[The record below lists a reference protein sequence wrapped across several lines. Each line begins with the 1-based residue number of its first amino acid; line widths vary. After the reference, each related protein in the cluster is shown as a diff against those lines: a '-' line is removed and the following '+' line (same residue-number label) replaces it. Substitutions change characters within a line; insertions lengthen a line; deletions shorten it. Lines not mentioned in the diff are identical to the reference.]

1 MAVLEQS
8 KDERPAQSPGR
19 ACHEDPHVNPCR
31 TTASLG
37 HVSQPQPAS
46 SRYGSTVA
54 PARSSGHAELA
65 PIRWRCRECSV
76 THAEPYPEARRGY
89 SFSCRLWESQAALEI
104 LEAHARCRTDARR
117 RLIASRPAVA
127 HRDGGGPATA
137 DDGWAELA
145 AVVRVTFDGD
155 PEGAFPAIDRWNV
168 RAEQLF
174 GYGAEEVVGQPVSI
188 IVPPERIDEQAELV
202 VRLREGTPVE
212 RFETIRRRK
221 DGTDID
227 VSLDISPLRGP
238 DGEIVSA
245 TALIYDISEW
255 KRRAETQT
263 FLAEASRL
271 LAHSLDHAQSLAE
284 IAALTLLRIA
294 DACTVELLD
303 AAGTLSQIAVAHRVR
318 EKADLKREIRRRYPA
333 GAGGRAIPSRVLRT
347 GRSEL
352 IPEVSDALLQNIA
365 EDADHLR
372 LLHEFGT
379 RSMIVVPLRV
389 RDRPIGTISLENGAT
404 SRRFDRDDLALA
416 EDLAGRAALAI
427 ENSLLDASEHEARR
441 EAERS
446 AERLG
451 RLQAVTVA
459 LSRAV
464 TPRAVAEVFVREGA
478 AAVGASGGFV
488 RLLTPGG
495 RRLKLEATLGYQKRF
510 RELYK
515 SLPLDS
521 ALPGAE
527 VFRTSRERYFESA
540 AAAAAAPEFA
550 AEHEVTGHEAVA
562 FVPLLSRGRPIG
574 VMELSFADPRTF
586 DDDDRELLRT
596 LADQC
601 VQALERA
608 WLYRAERQ
616 ARTAAERAVE
626 RTSHLQS
633 LAAELAEALT
643 PAQVAE
649 IAVTHGIASIRADAG
664 ALQLLVDNGKTL
676 EAVSEHGPDRSLVDG
691 AWRRLPTNVRLPST
705 DALIRLAPVFVESE
719 ADIER
724 DYADDAREHPGLHA
738 RPGAHIPLVVS
749 GRPLGVLYLGFNRP
763 RKFSNA
769 QRSFVLALGR
779 QCAQALARA
788 QLYAAESEGRSE
800 LSRLVERLHEGVV
813 SVNRH
818 GRVEFAN
825 ARART
830 IVGPAWLE
838 QGSPVPDRWEGFP
851 LRGFVAD
858 LLTSDRSVEAQV
870 VSEDGE
876 RVFDVTGIP
885 AVRSDAVVLVITDVS
900 ERERRWRAEREFV
913 DNAAHELRTPL
924 AAITSAI
931 ERLQAGA
938 RDVPEKRDRFLGH
951 IQRESARLN
960 RLASSLLVLARA
972 QTREEDPRRERV
984 PVRALFEDVALQL
997 PPLDEVELELDCPRE
1012 TVAWT
1017 NRELL
1022 EHALVNLGSNAV
1034 RHTDHGRIR
1043 FGARVDGEETLTIE
1057 IEDTGVGIAPTEID
1071 RLFDRFY
1078 RGPTEERRSGFG
1090 LGLPIAKDAVVALG
1104 GRIEIESELGS
1115 GTTARIVLPNAGG
1128 AA

>member
-1 MAVLEQS
+1 MV
-8 KDERPAQSPGR
+8 
-19 ACHEDPHVNPCR
+19 
-31 TTASLG
+31 T
-37 HVSQPQPAS
+37 QP
-46 SRYGSTVA
+46 TVA
-54 PARSSGHAELA
+54 DRDTGSAARQE
-65 PIRWRCRECSV
+65 
-76 THAEPYPEARRGY
+76 
-89 SFSCRLWESQAALEI
+89 
-104 LEAHARCRTDARR
+104 
-117 RLIASRPAVA
+117 
-127 HRDGGGPATA
+127 
-137 DDGWAELA
+137 DGWAELA
-145 AVVRVTFDGD
+145 AVIRVTSEGT
-155 PEGAFPAIDRWNV
+155 PEGTFPTIDRWNA

-174 GYGAEEVVGQPVSI
+174 GYRAEEVVGKPVSI
-188 IVPPERIDEQAELV
+188 IVPPERLDELAELV
-202 VRLREGTPVE
+202 LRLREGTPVE
-212 RFETIRRRK
+212 RFETTRRRK

-227 VSLDISPLRGP
+227 VSLNISPERGP
-238 DGEIVSA
+238 DGEIVCAS
-245 TALIYDISEW
+245 ALIYDISEW
-255 KRRAETQT
+255 KRRAETQS

-271 LAHSLDHAQSLAE
+271 LAHNVDHAQSLAE

-294 DACTVELLD
+294 DGCTVEIVD
-303 AAGTLSQIAVAHRVR
+303 NAGTLNQVAVAYRTP
-318 EKADLKREIRRRYPA
+318 EKVDLKHEMRRLYPA
-333 GAGGRAIPSRVLRT
+333 DANSRVVPRRVLRT
-347 GRSEL
+347 GRAEL
-352 IPEVSDALLQNIA
+352 IPDVSDRLLENIA
-365 EDADHLR
+365 EDATHLR
-372 LLHEFGT
+372 LLRELGT

-389 RDRPIGTISLENGAT
+389 RDRPIGTITLENGKS
-404 SRRFDRDDLALA
+404 SRRFDGADLALA

-427 ENSLLDASEHEARR
+427 ENSMLDASEHEARR

-446 AERLG
+446 AERIG

-495 RRLKLEATLGYQKRF
+495 RRLKLEASLGYQKSF
-510 RELYK
+510 RESYK

-521 ALPGAE
+521 TLPGAE
-527 VFRTSRERYFESA
+527 VFRTGRERYFESA
-540 AAAAAAPEFA
+540 VAAAAAPEFT
-550 AEHEVTGHEAVA
+550 AEHEATGHEAVA
-562 FVPLLSRGRPIG
+562 FVPLLSHGHPIG
-574 VMELSFADPRTF
+574 VMELSFANPRTF

-601 VQALERA
+601 AQALERA

-626 RTSHLQS
+626 RTSHLQT

-649 IAVTHGIASIRADAG
+649 VAVTHGIASIGADAG
-664 ALQLLVDNGKTL
+664 ALQLLVDDGKAL
-676 EAVSEHGPDRSLVDG
+676 EVVTAHGPDRSLVEG
-691 AWRRLPTNVRLPST
+691 AWRRLPRTALLPST
-705 DALIRLAPVFVESE
+705 DALSRLAPVFVESE
-719 ADIER
+719 AEIEKNYTDGVR
-724 DYADDAREHPGLHA
+724 GHPDLRA

-763 RKFSNA
+763 RKFSNV

-788 QLYAAESEGRSE
+788 QLYAAESEGRSG

-813 SVNRH
+813 SVDRD

-825 ARART
+825 SRART
-830 IVGPAWLE
+830 MVGPALLE
-838 QGSPVPDRWEGFP
+838 QGRRVPDRWEAFP

-885 AVRSDAVVLVITDVS
+885 AARSDAVLLVITDVS

-938 RDVPEKRDRFLGH
+938 RDVPERRDRFLGH
-951 IQRESARLN
+951 IQHESARLN

-972 QTREEDPRRERV
+972 QTREEQPRREEIRL
-984 PVRALFEDVALQL
+984 RALLEDVSQGCELH
-997 PPLDEVELELDCPRE
+997 PGVELELDCPRG

-1022 EHALVNLGSNAV
+1022 EHALVNLASNAA
-1034 RHTDHGRIR
+1034 RHTVRGRIR
-1043 FGARVDGEETLTIE
+1043 FGARIDGEETLTIE
-1057 IEDTGVGIAPTEID
+1057 VEDTGAGIAPTEFD

-1090 LGLPIAKDAVVALG
+1090 LGLPITKEAVEALG
-1104 GRIEIESELGS
+1104 GRIEVESELGS
-1115 GTTARIVLPNAGG
+1115 GTTVRIVLPNAGG
-1128 AA
+1128 PA

>member
-1 MAVLEQS
+1 M
-8 KDERPAQSPGR
+8 
-19 ACHEDPHVNPCR
+19 
-31 TTASLG
+31 
-37 HVSQPQPAS
+37 VSQP
-46 SRYGSTVA
+46 TVA
-54 PARSSGHAELA
+54 TRDSN
-65 PIRWRCRECSV
+65 
-76 THAEPYPEARRGY
+76 T
-89 SFSCRLWESQAALEI
+89 ALHDEGWVDLGAVI
-104 LEAHARCRTDARR
+104 S
-117 RLIASRPAVA
+117 IAS
-127 HRDGGGPATA
+127 DGTPG
-137 DDGWAELA
+137 
-145 AVVRVTFDGD
+145 
-155 PEGAFPAIDRWNV
+155 GAFEIIDHWNA

-174 GYGAEEVVGQPVSI
+174 GYRAEEAVGQPISI
-188 IVPPERIDEQAELV
+188 IVPPERLDEVAELV
-202 VRLREGTPVE
+202 LRLREGKPVE
-212 RFETIRRRK
+212 RFETTRRRK
-221 DGTDID
+221 DGTDVD
-227 VSLDISPLRGP
+227 VSLNISPLRGP
-238 DGEIVSA
+238 TGEIVGAS
-245 TALIYDISEW
+245 ALIYDISEW
-255 KRRAETQT
+255 KRRAETQS

-271 LAHSLDHAQSLAE
+271 LAYNVDHAQSFAE

-294 DACTVELLD
+294 DGCTVEIVD
-303 AAGTLSQIAVAHRVR
+303 AAGTLNQIAVAHRTP
-318 EKADLKREIRRRYPA
+318 EKVDLRHEMRRLYPA
-333 GAGGRAIPSRVLRT
+333 DADSRAVPRRVLRT

-352 IPEVSDALLQNIA
+352 IPDVSDRLLENIA
-365 EDADHLR
+365 EDTEHLR
-372 LLHEFGT
+372 LLRELGT

-389 RDRPIGTISLENGAT
+389 RDRPIGTIMLENGKS
-404 SRRFDRDDLALA
+404 SRRFDGADLALA
-416 EDLAGRAALAI
+416 EDLAGRASLAI
-427 ENSLLDASEHEARR
+427 ENSMLDTSEHEARR

-446 AERLG
+446 AERIG

-478 AAVGASGGFV
+478 SAVGASGGFV

-495 RRLKLEATLGYQKRF
+495 RRLKLEASLGYQKRF
-510 RELYK
+510 TDSYK

-527 VFRTSRERYFESA
+527 VFRTGRERYFESA
-540 AAAAAAPEFA
+540 AAAAAAPEFVE
-550 AEHEVTGHEAVA
+550 EHEATGHEAVA

-574 VMELSFADPRTF
+574 VMELSFASPRTF

-601 VQALERA
+601 AQALERA

-616 ARTAAERAVE
+616 ARTTAERAVE
-626 RTSHLQS
+626 RTSQLQS

-649 IAVTHGIASIRADAG
+649 VAVTHGIASIAADAG
-664 ALQLLVDNGKTL
+664 ALQLLVDDGKTL
-676 EAVSEHGPDRSLVDG
+676 EVVSAHGPDRSLVEG
-691 AWRRLPTNVRLPST
+691 SWRRLPTDVPLPST

-719 ADIER
+719 ADMKKNYTGDVRGHR
-724 DYADDAREHPGLHA
+724 DLRA

-749 GRPLGVLYLGFNRP
+749 GQPLGVLYLGFNKP

-788 QLYAAESEGRSE
+788 QLYAAESEKRSG

-813 SVNRH
+813 SVDRD

-825 ARART
+825 ARARAM
-830 IVGPAWLE
+830 VGPASLE
-838 QGSPVPDRWEGFP
+838 QGRRVPDRWEGFP
-851 LRGFVAD
+851 FRSFVVG

-885 AVRSDAVVLVITDVS
+885 AARSDAVLLVITDVS

-951 IQRESARLN
+951 IQHESARLN

-972 QTREEDPRRERV
+972 QTREEHPRREQI
-984 PVRALFEDVALQL
+984 PLGELLEDVASGLEL
-997 PPLDEVELELDCPRE
+997 NPGVELELDTPRGI
-1012 TVAWT
+1012 VAWT

-1022 EHALVNLGSNAV
+1022 EHALVNLASNAA
-1034 RHTDHGRIR
+1034 RHTDRGRIR
-1043 FGARVDGEETLTIE
+1043 FGAHIDSEEILTIE
-1057 IEDTGVGIAPTEID
+1057 VEDTGAGIAPGEID

-1090 LGLPIAKDAVVALG
+1090 LGLPITKEAVEALG

-1115 GTTARIVLPNAGG
+1115 GTTARVVLPNVGG
-1128 AA
+1128 PA

>member
-1 MAVLEQS
+1 VL
-8 KDERPAQSPGR
+8 
-19 ACHEDPHVNPCR
+19 
-31 TTASLG
+31 
-37 HVSQPQPAS
+37 QP
-46 SRYGSTVA
+46 TVA
-54 PARSSGHAELA
+54 NRVSSNTSL
-65 PIRWRCRECSV
+65 S
-76 THAEPYPEARRGY
+76 
-89 SFSCRLWESQAALEI
+89 
-104 LEAHARCRTDARR
+104 
-117 RLIASRPAVA
+117 
-127 HRDGGGPATA
+127 

-145 AVVRVTFDGD
+145 AIIRVTSAGTSA
-155 PEGAFPAIDRWNV
+155 GAFPTIDRWNA

-174 GYGAEEVVGQPVSI
+174 GYRAEEVIGQPVSI
-188 IVPPERIDEQAELV
+188 IVPPERLDELAELDL
-202 VRLREGTPVE
+202 RLREGTHVE
-212 RFETIRRRK
+212 RFETTRRRK

-227 VSLDISPLRGP
+227 VSLNISPERGP
-238 DGEIVSA
+238 NGEIVGAS
-245 TALIYDISEW
+245 ALIYDISEW
-255 KRRAETQT
+255 KRRAETQS

-271 LAHSLDHAQSLAE
+271 LAHNLDHAQSLAE

-294 DACTVELLD
+294 DGCTVELVD
-303 AAGTLSQIAVAHRVR
+303 GAGTLNQIAVAHRTP
-318 EKADLKREIRRRYPA
+318 EKVDLKHEMRRLYPA
-333 GAGGRAIPSRVLRT
+333 DASSRAVPRRVLRT

-352 IPEVSDALLQNIA
+352 IPEVSDRLLENIA
-365 EDADHLR
+365 EDASHLR
-372 LLHEFGT
+372 LLRELGT

-389 RDRPIGTISLENGAT
+389 RDRPIGTISLENGKS
-404 SRRFDRDDLALA
+404 SRRFDDGDLALA

-427 ENSLLDASEHEARR
+427 ENSMLDASEHEARR

-446 AERLG
+446 AERIG

-495 RRLKLEATLGYQKRF
+495 RRLKLEASLGYQKRF
-510 RELYK
+510 RDSYR

-521 ALPGAE
+521 TLPGAE
-527 VFRTSRERYFESA
+527 VFRTGRERYFESA
-540 AAAAAAPEFA
+540 AAAAAVPEFKE
-550 AEHEVTGHEAVA
+550 EHEATGHEAVA
-562 FVPLLSRGRPIG
+562 FVPLLSHGRPIG
-574 VMELSFADPRTF
+574 VMELSFATSRTF

-601 VQALERA
+601 AQALERA

-626 RTSHLQS
+626 RTSHLQF

-649 IAVTHGIASIRADAG
+649 VAVTQGTASISADAG
-664 ALQLLVDNGKTL
+664 ALQLLVDDGKTL
-676 EAVSEHGPDRSLVDG
+676 EVVSEHGPDRSLVDG
-691 AWRRLPTNVRLPST
+691 AWRRVPTTARLPST
-705 DALIRLAPVFVESE
+705 DALIRLTPVFVESE
-719 ADIER
+719 ADIQG
-724 DYADDAREHPGLHA
+724 YAGDVRGHPGLRA
-738 RPGAHIPLVVS
+738 RAGAHIPLIVS
-749 GRPLGVLYLGFNRP
+749 GRPLGVLYLGFKRP

-788 QLYAAESEGRSE
+788 QLYAAESEGRSG

-813 SVNRH
+813 SVDRD

-825 ARART
+825 SRART
-830 IVGPAWLE
+830 MVGPASLE
-838 QGSPVPDRWEGFP
+838 QGRRVPDHWEGFP
-851 LRGFVAD
+851 LRSFAAD

-885 AVRSDAVVLVITDVS
+885 AARSDAVLLVITDVS

-931 ERLQAGA
+931 ERLQGGA
-938 RDVPEKRDRFLGH
+938 RDVPERRDRFLGH
-951 IQRESARLN
+951 IQHESARLN

-972 QTREEDPRRERV
+972 QTREEDPRREEIHL
-984 PVRALFEDVALQL
+984 RALLEDVSLGL
-997 PPLDEVELELDCPRE
+997 ELHRGVELELDCLPG

-1022 EHALVNLGSNAV
+1022 EHALVNLAANAA
-1034 RHTDHGRIR
+1034 RHTDRGRIR
-1043 FGARVDGEETLTIE
+1043 FGVRRDGEDTLTIE
-1057 IEDTGVGIAPTEID
+1057 VEDTGAGIAPAEID

-1090 LGLPIAKDAVVALG
+1090 LGLPIAKEAVEALG
-1104 GRIEIESELGS
+1104 GRIEIDSELGS
-1115 GTTARIVLPNAGG
+1115 GTTARIVLPSVGSPP
-1128 AA
+1128 

>member
-1 MAVLEQS
+1 
-8 KDERPAQSPGR
+8 
-19 ACHEDPHVNPCR
+19 
-31 TTASLG
+31 
-37 HVSQPQPAS
+37 VSQPTVANRDSGNTAS
-46 SRYGSTVA
+46 S
-54 PARSSGHAELA
+54 
-65 PIRWRCRECSV
+65 
-76 THAEPYPEARRGY
+76 
-89 SFSCRLWESQAALEI
+89 
-104 LEAHARCRTDARR
+104 
-117 RLIASRPAVA
+117 
-127 HRDGGGPATA
+127 
-137 DDGWAELA
+137 DDGWVELA
-145 AVVRVTFDGD
+145 AVIRVTSDGN
-155 PEGAFPAIDRWNV
+155 PEGAFPTIDRWNA

-174 GYGAEEVVGQPVSI
+174 GYRAEEVAGQPISI
-188 IVPPERIDEQAELV
+188 IVPPDRLDELAELV
-202 VRLREGTPVE
+202 RRLREGKPVE

-227 VSLDISPLRGP
+227 VSLNISPLRGP
-238 DGEIVSA
+238 DGEIVFS

-271 LAHSLDHAQSLAE
+271 LAHNVDHAQSLAE

-303 AAGTLSQIAVAHRVR
+303 AAGTLNQIAVAHRIP
-318 EKADLKREIRRRYPA
+318 EKADLKREIHRRYPA
-333 GAGGRAIPSRVLRT
+333 DANSRAVPSRVLRT

-352 IPEVSDALLQNIA
+352 IPEVSDQLLENIA

-379 RSMIVVPLRV
+379 GSLIVVPLRV
-389 RDRPIGTISLENGAT
+389 RDRPIGTIALENGAT
-404 SRRFDRDDLALA
+404 SRRFDRADLALA

-427 ENSLLDASEHEARR
+427 GNSMLHASEQEARR

-446 AERLG
+446 AERIG

-464 TPRAVAEVFVREGA
+464 TPRAVAEIFVREGA

-495 RRLKLEATLGYQKRF
+495 RRLKLEATLGYRKSF
-510 RELYK
+510 GEAYK

-521 ALPGAE
+521 PLPGAE
-527 VFRTSRERYFESA
+527 VFRTGRERYFESA

-550 AEHEVTGHEAVA
+550 EEHEATGHEAVA
-562 FVPLLSRGRPIG
+562 FVPLLSQGRPIG
-574 VMELSFADPRTF
+574 VMELSFESPRAF

-601 VQALERA
+601 AQALERA

-643 PAQVAE
+643 PAHVAE
-649 IAVTHGIASIRADAG
+649 VAVTHGIASLRADAG
-664 ALQLLVDNGKTL
+664 ALQLLVDDGKTL
-676 EAVSEHGPDRSLVDG
+676 EVVNAHGSDRSLVDG
-691 AWRRLPTNVRLPST
+691 AWRRLPTTVRLPST
-705 DALIRLAPVFVESE
+705 DALIGLAPVFVESQ
-719 ADIER
+719 ADVER
-724 DYADDAREHPGLHA
+724 DYTDGLRGHSDLRV
-738 RPGAHIPLVVS
+738 RPGAHIPLVVL
-749 GRPLGVLYLGFNRP
+749 GQPLGVLYLGFSRP

-788 QLYAAESEGRSE
+788 QLYAAESEGRSA

-813 SVNRH
+813 SVDRD
-818 GRVEFAN
+818 GSVEFAN
-825 ARART
+825 ARARAML
-830 IVGPAWLE
+830 GPTLLE
-838 QGSPVPDRWEGFP
+838 QGGRIPDRWEGFP

-858 LLTSDRSVEAQV
+858 LVTSDRSVEAQV

-876 RVFDVTGIP
+876 RTFDLTRIP
-885 AVRSDAVVLVITDVS
+885 AARSDAVLLVITDVS
-900 ERERRWRAEREFV
+900 KRERRWRAEREFV

-951 IQRESARLN
+951 IERESARLN

-972 QTREEDPRRERV
+972 QTRDEEPRREQIRL
-984 PVRALFEDVALQL
+984 RALLEDVSRGLEL
-997 PPLDEVELELDCPRE
+997 HPGVELELDCPRP

-1022 EHALVNLGSNAV
+1022 EHALVNLASNAA
-1034 RHTDHGRIR
+1034 RHTDRGRIR
-1043 FGARVDGEETLTIE
+1043 FGARLDGDETLTIE
-1057 IEDTGVGIAPTEID
+1057 VEDTGAGIAPAEID

-1090 LGLPIAKDAVVALG
+1090 LGLPITKDAVEALG

-1115 GTTARIVLPNAGG
+1115 GTTARIVLPDAGG
-1128 AA
+1128 PP